1 MPTQHPPSV
10 VEACAPKVLA
20 HCTSSSGSSD
30 FSERI
35 PSMMSGVA
43 TPQSRI
49 TPCLT
54 PCRDETSN
62 SDATWLKGS
71 RRRRKLSNVEAG
83 QLAGVLQKL
92 VPPNLPNVVAVATK
106 EPEPGAS
113 AEPNR
118 MISVE
123 EAMVVLSKKRT

>member
-1 MPTQHPPSV
+1 M
-10 VEACAPKVLA
+10 
-20 HCTSSSGSSD
+20 
-30 FSERI
+30 
-35 PSMMSGVA
+35 
-43 TPQSRI
+43 
-49 TPCLT
+49 
-54 PCRDETSN
+54 
-62 SDATWLKGS
+62 
-71 RRRRKLSNVEAG
+71 
-83 QLAGVLQKL
+83 AGVLQKL